1 MNKDK
6 NILQDDEE
14 LNRIE
19 KCSFGDVGVK
29 YFEPLQRYLV
39 EFYNL
44 SDFEKVGTKLFV
56 FSNLDL
62 KNKEFVMGKKT
73 YKFVL
78 RDNKYEI
85 CKLTK
90 K

>member
-1 MNKDK
+1 MNKEK
-6 NILQDDEE
+6 NILQDVAEATS
-14 LNRIE
+14 
-19 KCSFGDVGVK
+19 KSGFGDVGVR
-29 YFEPLQRYLV
+29 YFEPLQRYLA